1 MQGLGTT
8 GPTGQRRQLSPNNYL
23 GTINDHL
30 IQAVQVVYFLFR
42 NSQSLRYIAI
52 PLSEIAIEITF
63 KFLWSWLFE
72 RLSPIYWFQ
81 PCLSLNTQIISNQ
94 NQKISKPKQINL
106 IRVFSHSNHF
116 LLHTFT
122 YQDRFSTFLLRIWI
136 YR

>member
-52 PLSEIAIEITF
+52 PLSEIAI
-63 KFLWSWLFE
+63 
-72 RLSPIYWFQ
+72 
-81 PCLSLNTQIISNQ
+81 
-94 NQKISKPKQINL
+94 
-106 IRVFSHSNHF
+106 
-116 LLHTFT
+116 
-122 YQDRFSTFLLRIWI
+122 
-136 YR
+136 

>member
-52 PLSEIAIEITF
+52 PLSEIAIEITV
-63 KFLWSWLFE
+63 KFL
-72 RLSPIYWFQ
+72 
-81 PCLSLNTQIISNQ
+81 
-94 NQKISKPKQINL
+94 
-106 IRVFSHSNHF
+106 
-116 LLHTFT
+116 
-122 YQDRFSTFLLRIWI
+122 
-136 YR
+136 